1 MKVYSNPM
9 KAELPELL
17 VPDASA
23 WKEWLGANHSVSPG
37 VWLILH
43 KKGGSVTGLT
53 YAAALDEALC
63 VGWIDGQARRRDEG
77 SSFQRFTPRGPRS
90 IWSVRNIGFIER
102 LTAEGRMMPAGQ
114 AAVDAAKAD
123 GRWERAYAGPA
134 TAEVPDDLAAAIAAE
149 PEAQAMFDV
158 LTSQNRYAL
167 IFRLTQLKTEAARER
182 NIAKFVAMLARHET
196 LYPQRKLP

>member
-1 MKVYSNPM
+1 M

-17 VPDASA
+17 VPDATA
-23 WKEWLGANHSVSPG
+23 WKEWLDANHSASPG

-53 YAAALDEALC
+53 YPAALDEALC
-63 VGWIDGQARRRDEG
+63 VGWIDGQARRRDDG

-90 IWSVRNIGFIER
+90 IWSLRNIGYIER
-102 LTAEGRMMPAGQ
+102 LTAAGRMTQAGC
-114 AAVDAAKAD
+114 AAVAAAQAD

-134 TAEVPDDLAAAIAAE
+134 TAEVPADLAAAVAAD
-149 PEAQAMFDV
+149 PAAQAMFGV
-158 LTSQNRYAL
+158 LSSQNRYAL
-167 IFRLTQLKTEAARER
+167 IFRLGQLKTEAARER

-196 LYPQRKLP
+196 IYPQRKRP